1 MATCTTT
8 TASGSSTAVMEMRDL
23 QAAPPH
29 TKLEAQLPDEDYSS
43 PPLRPGRLLAPAAGE
58 RREAPALELPQEQ
71 RAQDRGLLLV
81 VHRDGRQ
88 RRGVWREFLFPSI
101 KSGAFLNRVAMDDDE
116 WLT

>member
-43 PPLRPGRLLAPAAGE
+43 PRSDPGASSPPAPAPASVE
-58 RREAPALELPQEQ
+58 RLQ
-71 RAQDRGLLLV
+71 RWNYPKSNVPKIGACFWSFIVMGANDAAYGVSFFSVYQTRGL
-81 VHRDGRQ
+81 
-88 RRGVWREFLFPSI
+88 
-101 KSGAFLNRVAMDDDE
+101 A
-116 WLT
+116 